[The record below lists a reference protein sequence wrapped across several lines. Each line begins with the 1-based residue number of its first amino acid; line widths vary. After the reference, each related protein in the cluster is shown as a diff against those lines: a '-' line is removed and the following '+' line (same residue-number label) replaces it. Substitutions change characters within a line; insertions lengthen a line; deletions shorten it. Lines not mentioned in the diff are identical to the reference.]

1 MILFTLEE
9 KKKKIHNLNKY
20 NIGFRHEWGRIN
32 IRITKWEGTKKN
44 GEMTATEDR
53 TILVKESM
61 IQVANP
67 IMVQCINDC

>member
-9 KKKKIHNLNKY
+9 KKKKIHNLNKC

-32 IRITKWEGTKKN
+32 IRITKWEGKKKN

-53 TILVKESM
+53 TILDKESM

-67 IMVQCINDC
+67 IMVQSINDC